1 MRAAF
6 RWPIVPKAD
15 NQVPARLSEDRSIA
29 FAGSVLHGRAGATVR
44 RYRALSLSI
53 GLGVVLLSGC
63 SIREYAIRNL
73 ADVLSSGGTTFASDD
88 DPELIRQALPF
99 SLKLIESLLEETP
112 RHRGLLLAACSGFT
126 QYAHA
131 FVQQDADELG
141 TRNLAA
147 ATVLWDRARK
157 LYLRARDYGLRGLDS
172 AHPGFAAELRKDP
185 RWAVRSARRADV
197 PLLYWTAASWG
208 AAISISK
215 DTPDLIADQPIVEA
229 LIDRA
234 LELDESFEDGAIH
247 TFLITYE
254 MVRQGAPTAPEVR
267 ARRHFERAVEL
278 SNGCSAA
285 ALVALAETVC
295 VQEQE
300 RSEFEHLLHA
310 ALAVDVNA
318 RPPCRLKNLIM
329 QRRARWLLSRADELF
344 VE

>member
-1 MRAAF
+1 
-6 RWPIVPKAD
+6 VPKAD
-15 NQVPARLSEDRSIA
+15 RQVLAGLSEDRSLA
-29 FAGSVLHGRAGATVR
+29 LADPVLHGQARAAR
-44 RYRALSLSI
+44 RRCCGLSLSI

-63 SIREYAIRNL
+63 SIRQYAIRNL
-73 ADVLSSGGTTFASDD
+73 ADVISSGGATFASDD

-112 RHRGLLLAACSGFT
+112 RQRGLLLAACSGFT
-126 QYAHA
+126 QYAHG

-141 TRNLAA
+141 ARDLAA

-172 AHPGFAAELRKDP
+172 AHPGFATELRQDP
-185 RWAVRSARRADV
+185 RHAVGSARRGDV

-208 AAISISK
+208 GAISVSK

-247 TFLITYE
+247 TFLIMYE
-254 MVRQGAPTAPEVR
+254 MVRQGAQSTPEAR

-278 SNGCSAA
+278 SHGCSAT
-285 ALVALAETVC
+285 ALVVLAEAVC
-295 VQEQE
+295 VQEQN
-300 RSEFEHLLHA
+300 RSEFERLLNA

-318 RPPCRLKNLIM
+318 RPAYRLENLIM